1 MQLKEQSRSLI
12 EAVTHYSQ
20 VLDER
25 TEEYLAGRGISRDV
39 AKRFELGTVLDP
51 INGHEEY
58 EGWLSIPY
66 LTAMGSCVSVKFRRL
81 DDGKPKYGQPAGQK
95 QHLYNVSDVLTQSPR
110 IVVCEGELDAVVVS
124 GVIGIPAVGV
134 PGVTAWKP
142 HFPKLFTGYDTI
154 YIVGD
159 NDDKADGANPGQE
172 FSKRVQSE
180 VSGGVI
186 VTLPPGMDINE
197 FYLTNGKEATENLLG
212 GAYV

>member
-20 VLDER
+20 GLDER

-39 AKRFELGTVLDP
+39 AKKFELGTVVDP
-51 INGHEEY
+51 INGHEDY

-81 DDGKPKYGQPAGQK
+81 DDGKPKYGQPTGQK
-95 QHLYNVSDVLTQSPR
+95 QHLYNVADVLTQSPR

>member
-1 MQLKEQSRSLI
+1 MQSNEQSKSLI

-20 VLDER
+20 GLDER
-25 TEEYLAGRGISRDV
+25 TEAYLAERGISRDV
-39 AKRFELGTVLDP
+39 AKRFELGTVVNP
-51 INGHEEY
+51 INGHEDY
-58 EGWLSIPY
+58 TGWLSIPY
-66 LTAMGSCVSVKFRRL
+66 LTALGSCVSVKFRRL
-81 DDGKPKYGQPAGQK
+81 DDGKPKYGQPTGQK
-95 QHLYNVSDVLTQSPR
+95 QHLYNVSDVLIQSPR

-172 FSKRVQSE
+172 FSKRVQSD
-180 VSGGVI
+180 VSSGVI

>member
-1 MQLKEQSRSLI
+1 MI
-12 EAVTHYSQ
+12 
-20 VLDER
+20 
-25 TEEYLAGRGISRDV
+25 
-39 AKRFELGTVLDP
+39 
-51 INGHEEY
+51 
-58 EGWLSIPY
+58 
-66 LTAMGSCVSVKFRRL
+66 
-81 DDGKPKYGQPAGQK
+81 
-95 QHLYNVSDVLTQSPR
+95 R
-110 IVVCEGELDAVVVS
+110 IVICEGELDAVVVS
-124 GVIGIPAVGV
+124 GVVGIPAVGV

-197 FYLTNGKEATENLLG
+197 FYLQHGKEATENLLG

>member
-1 MQLKEQSRSLI
+1 MQSNEQSRSLI

-20 VLDER
+20 GLDAR

-39 AKRFELGTVLDP
+39 AKRFEFGTVVDP

-58 EGWLSIPY
+58 TGWLSIPY
-66 LTAMGSCVSVKFRRL
+66 LTALGACVSVKFRRL

-95 QHLYNVSDVLTQSPR
+95 QHLYNVSDVLIQSPR

-134 PGVTAWKP
+134 PGVTAWKS
-142 HFPKLFTGYDTI
+142 HFPKLFSGYDTV

-159 NDDKADGANPGQE
+159 NDLKEDGANPGQE
-172 FSKRVQSE
+172 FSKRVQSD
-180 VSGGVI
+180 VGSGVI
-186 VTLPPGMDINE
+186 VTLPPGMDVND
-197 FYLTNGKEATENLLG
+197 FYLLQGADQTRELLG

>member
-1 MQLKEQSRSLI
+1 MQQSEQSRSLL

-20 VLDER
+20 GLDER
-25 TEEYLAGRGISRDV
+25 AEEYLAGRGISRDV
-39 AKRFELGTVLDP
+39 AKRFELGTVVDP

-66 LTAMGSCVSVKFRRL
+66 LTALGACVSVKFRRL
-81 DDGKPKYGQPAGQK
+81 DDGKPKYGQPTGQK
-95 QHLYNVSDVLTQSPR
+95 QHLYNVVDVLTMSPR

-142 HFPKLFTGYDTI
+142 HFPKLFTGYETV

-159 NDDKADGANPGQE
+159 NDAKEDGTNPGQE
-172 FSKRVQSE
+172 FSKRVQSDLNNG
-180 VSGGVI
+180 SI
-186 VTLPPGMDINE
+186 VTLPTGMDINE
-197 FYLTNGKEATENLLG
+197 FYLHEGKEATESLLG

>member
-1 MQLKEQSRSLI
+1 MQLKEQKRSLL

-20 VLDER
+20 ALDER

-39 AKRFELGTVLDP
+39 ARRFELGTVVDP

-81 DDGKPKYGQPAGQK
+81 DDGKPKYGQPTGQK

-142 HFPKLFTGYDTI
+142 HFPKLFTGYETVF
-154 YIVGD
+154 IVGD
-159 NDDKADGANPGQE
+159 NDSKEDGTNPGQE
-172 FSKRVQSE
+172 FSKRVQSDL
-180 VSGGVI
+180 SNGSI
-186 VTLPPGMDINE
+186 VTLPAGMDINE
-197 FYLTNGKEATENLLG
+197 FYLVHGKEATESLLG